1 MKAALINGSPRIGIE
16 HEDVSAS
23 QTLLTMSKRYLRK
36 NHVHDYEEIHVKT
49 GELTEKTLETLMGC
63 EVWLFAF
70 PIYCGG
76 LPAHL
81 LRFLQAIEEAVRRS
95 GAPDILVAAMAS
107 GTLYEGENCA
117 CALSMIVN
125 WAEASELRFRAGL
138 GVGGGPVLAVHG
150 PYAGFNHWRSLG
162 RAMTQFAE
170 SLAGN
175 GPPNMVFC
183 SPNMR
188 RRTMLIRL
196 SRIFKRKWR
205 AL

>member
-1 MKAALINGSPRIGIE
+1 MKAALINGSPRVGIN

-36 NHVHDYEEIHVKT
+36 NHVHDYEELHIKT
-49 GELTEKTLETLMGC
+49 GELTSNVLETLMAC
-63 EVWLFAF
+63 DLWILAF

-76 LPAHL
+76 IPAHL
-81 LRFLQAIEEAVRRS
+81 LRFLQAIEEAVQKS
-95 GAPDILVAAMAS
+95 GSPDILVAAMAT
-107 GTLYEGENCA
+107 GNLYEGENCGP
-117 CALSMIVN
+117 ALSMMEN
-125 WAEASELRFRAGL
+125 WARALGLRFTAGL
-138 GVGGGPVLAVHG
+138 GVGGGPVLALHG
-150 PYAGFNHWRSLG
+150 PYAGFRHWRSLG

-170 SLAGN
+170 SASGYE
-175 GPPNMVFC
+175 PPHMIFC

-196 SRIFKRKWR
+196 SRILKRKWH